1 VSGAHVDNGP
11 AYRKPLPKVTA
22 LNEPFWAAARRHEL
36 HLQRCNSCES
46 WIYPISPVCQT
57 CWSEDWTWRPT
68 SGKGVVTSWVT
79 YHKAFE
85 ASFRED
91 LPYTVLQVDLEEGP
105 RLISNFIDPMTK
117 PGYLMPVT
125 VAFDDVTEEVS
136 LIKFSP
142 SPMIKSR

>member
-1 VSGAHVDNGP
+1 
-11 AYRKPLPKVTA
+11 
-22 LNEPFWAAARRHEL
+22 
-36 HLQRCNSCES
+36 
-46 WIYPISPVCQT
+46 VCQT

-68 SGKGVVTSWVT
+68 SGNGVVTSWVT
-79 YHKAFE
+79 YHKAFD

-117 PGYLMPVT
+117 PRYLMPVT
-125 VAFDDVTEEVS
+125 VAFDDVTEDVS